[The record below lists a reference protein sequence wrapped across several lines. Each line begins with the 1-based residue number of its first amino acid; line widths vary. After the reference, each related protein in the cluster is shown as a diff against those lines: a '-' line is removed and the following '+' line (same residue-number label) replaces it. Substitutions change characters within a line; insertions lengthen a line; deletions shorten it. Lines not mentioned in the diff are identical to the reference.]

1 MSRGFDC
8 DRQAKYDFT
17 ASTAQYW
24 SNTTDPSL
32 LGFYEMTSAGTL
44 VPFGSE
50 EADDKSHMD
59 LYIHYS
65 AMTNGDLYDVLK
77 YAVELKERTYN
88 SNTGFLIS
96 KGSFINPKKIES
108 IRQETGVT
116 HLWAELYPDDV
127 IRIWNLSKIDLDSI
141 RFVPSRIKR
150 YDIYN
155 GPKIPQKRG
164 LLPVDKAITIRR
176 VRGNDKQGDS

>member
-50 EADDKSHMD
+50 EADEKSHMD

-65 AMTNGDLYDVLK
+65 AMTDNDLYDVLK

-108 IRQETGVT
+108 IKQETGVT

-150 YDIYN
+150 YDIYD

-176 VRGNDKQGDS
+176 VRGQ

>member
-65 AMTNGDLYDVLK
+65 AMTNGDLHSVLQ

-96 KGSFINPKKIES
+96 KGSFINPEKIES

-116 HLWAELYPDDV
+116 HIWAELYPDDV
-127 IRIWNLSKIDLDSI
+127 IRIWNLDKIGLDNI
-141 RFVPSRIKR
+141 VYELDYIKR
-150 YDIYN
+150 YDVYN

-176 VRGNDKQGDS
+176 VRGQ